1 MYMQGFSREGRM
13 KVLAYFWLSL
23 STDPRSKLNL
33 LYLKTLM
40 TASELKKANDMIQK
54 HKEKELNNKF
64 DENT

>member
-1 MYMQGFSREGRM
+1 M

>member
-1 MYMQGFSREGRM
+1 M

-40 TASELKKANDMIQK
+40 TVSELKKANDMIQK
-54 HKEKELNNKF
+54 HKEDSEP
-64 DENT
+64 NTMNDVKY